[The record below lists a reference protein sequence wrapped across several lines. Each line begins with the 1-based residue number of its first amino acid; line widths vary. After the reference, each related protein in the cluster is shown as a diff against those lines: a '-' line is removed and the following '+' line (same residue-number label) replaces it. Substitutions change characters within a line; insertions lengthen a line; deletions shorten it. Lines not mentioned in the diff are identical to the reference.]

1 MVKCDTN
8 PRVSMAVKQT
18 KQAPSYN
25 CPVEATLDVIG
36 GKWKALILFHLRDAV
51 LRFGELRR
59 QIPGVSERMLAQ
71 QLRELEEQGVVHR
84 EVYRE
89 VPPKVEYWLTD
100 YGKTLRPI
108 TDLLCAWGKKHQR
121 RLAGEDAG
129 RDREPSRLPEKSP
142 LRRLPPNRGRPR
154 GGRLRGCG
162 LQEKRLDQRDGRTRA
177 YRPDGVGRAGLAAGH
192 ALQRGRCR
200 HHH

>member
-1 MVKCDTN
+1 
-8 PRVSMAVKQT
+8 MAVKQT
-18 KQAPSYN
+18 KQAPAYH
-25 CPVEATLDVIG
+25 CPVEATLGVIG

-108 TDLLCAWGKKHQR
+108 TDLLCSWGRKHQR
-121 RLAGEDAG
+121 RMAGEDA
-129 RDREPSRLPEKSP
+129 
-142 LRRLPPNRGRPR
+142 
-154 GGRLRGCG
+154 
-162 LQEKRLDQRDGRTRA
+162 
-177 YRPDGVGRAGLAAGH
+177 
-192 ALQRGRCR
+192 
-200 HHH
+200 